1 VFEVEL
7 IASKVSKFQGLED
20 QVSKFQGFR
29 VSRNPS
35 LPIVVLCQGFR
46 IFPRKILLSK
56 SEREPATI
64 AIAERAQKAGFK
76 VSRFQCFKDRSSG
89 FHRTTLKP

>member
-1 VFEVEL
+1 LGFGVFEVEL
-7 IASKVSKFQGLED
+7 MCAKVSKD

-56 SEREPATI
+56 SERELATI
-64 AIAERAQKAGFK
+64 AIAERAQKQGFK
-76 VSRFQCFKDRSSG
+76 VSMFQRPELGFSSYNLE
-89 FHRTTLKP
+89 TLKL